1 VFNPYTGIKTN
12 LLFFTKGEPTKEV
25 WYYEHPYPAGVQEL
39 QQDQAHAHRR
49 VRAERPGGAG
59 PPITAA
65 LARKENEFA
74 WKVASTRSRP
84 ATTTSTSRTRS
95 EARAAYGQNV
105 LAALSARLTEDFGKG
120 FTTANLR
127 NFRQFY
133 LAFTDEQIR
142 YALRSNLTWTHL
154 RQLMRIDNLDARNWY
169 MRRSQPARLERPRL
183 DRQISH
189 ALLRAPAFQ
198 PGQGRPPAGS
208 QQPDRR
214 ANPGRPARLHPRPLY
229 PRIHRRPA
237 RRHPCS
243 RSELETGLIQQL
255 QAFLLELGKGFA
267 FVARQKH
274 LRVENEDCFID
285 LVFYNYLLK
294 CFVLIDLKIGKLAH
308 QDVGQM
314 DMYVRVFE
322 EQYRAEGDNPTL
334 GLILCSERNEAVAK
348 YSLLAGS
355 QQLFASRYRPFLP
368 SEAELQAE
376 LQRDRALLENQREA
390 QA

>member
-1 VFNPYTGIKTN
+1 MS
-12 LLFFTKGEPTKEV
+12 
-25 WYYEHPYPAGVQEL
+25 
-39 QQDQAHAHRR
+39 
-49 VRAERPGGAG
+49 RPENTE
-59 PPITAA
+59 ITALPPELYQQIHGILHA
-65 LARKENEFA
+65 ARQQSYRAVNTAMVEAYWQIGRRIVDHEQGG
-74 WKVASTRSRP
+74 
-84 ATTTSTSRTRS
+84 
-95 EARAAYGQNV
+95 EARAAYGQGV
-105 LAALSARLTEDFGKG
+105 LAALAARLTEDFGKG
-120 FTTANLR
+120 FTSVNLR

-133 LAFTDEQIR
+133 LTFTDEQIR

-169 MRRSQPARLERPRL
+169 MNEASQQGWSARAL
-183 DRQISH
+183 DRQIGTLYYERLLSSQDKA
-189 ALLRAPAFQ
+189 ALRQEASSLIAAQTPADPRDFIRDPYILEFIDAQ
-198 PGQGRPPAGS
+198 PGA
-208 QQPDRR
+208 
-214 ANPGRPARLHPRPLY
+214 ALFET
-229 PRIHRRPA
+229 
-237 RRHPCS
+237 
-243 RSELETGLIQQL
+243 ELETGLIQQL

-390 QA
+390 KP

>member
-1 VFNPYTGIKTN
+1 MSKTSD
-12 LLFFTKGEPTKEV
+12 LT
-25 WYYEHPYPAGVQEL
+25 
-39 QQDQAHAHRR
+39 QAVDSLHGDIRR
-49 VRAERPGGAG
+49 VLDE
-59 PPITAA
+59 
-65 LARKENEFA
+65 ARRHVRQTVNDAMVQAYWHIGRLIVENEQGG
-74 WKVASTRSRP
+74 V
-84 ATTTSTSRTRS
+84 
-95 EARAAYGQNV
+95 ARAAYGAK
-105 LAALSARLTEDFGKG
+105 LLPELSQRLTAEYGKG
-120 FTTANLR
+120 FSPQSLW

-133 LAFTDEQIR
+133 IEFPILSTAWRE
-142 YALRSNLTWTHL
+142 LRWSHFKL
-154 RQLMRIDNLDARNWY
+154 LMRVKDAKARDWY
-169 MRRSQPARLERPRL
+169 AAETISQGWSVQAL
-183 DRQISH
+183 DRQISTLYYERLLSSQNTSAEEAVRGEAN
-189 ALLRAPAFQ
+189 ALIATQAANDPRDFIRDPYVLEFLGAQ
-198 PGQGRPPAGS
+198 PGAT
-208 QQPDRR
+208 
-214 ANPGRPARLHPRPLY
+214 LY
-229 PRIHRRPA
+229 E
-237 RRHPCS
+237 
-243 RSELETGLIQQL
+243 SELESGLIAQL
-255 QAFLLELGKGFA
+255 QSFLLELGKGFA

-294 CFVLIDLKIGKLAH
+294 CFVLVDLKVGKLAH

-348 YSLLAGS
+348 YSLLADS

>member
-1 VFNPYTGIKTN
+1 VSALDPVIPSELYQQIRGILHDARQQSYRAVN
-12 LLFFTKGEPTKEV
+12 SAMIEAYWRVGRQIV
-25 WYYEHPYPAGVQEL
+25 EHEQ
-39 QQDQAHAHRR
+39 
-49 VRAERPGGAG
+49 GG
-59 PPITAA
+59 
-65 LARKENEFA
+65 N
-74 WKVASTRSRP
+74 S
-84 ATTTSTSRTRS
+84 
-95 EARAAYGQNV
+95 RAAYGQGLLTA
-105 LAALSARLTEDFGKG
+105 LASRLTADFGKG
-120 FTTANLR
+120 FTAANLR

-133 LAFTDEQIR
+133 LTFSDEHIR
-142 YALRSNLTWTHL
+142 YAVRSNLTWTHL
-154 RQLMRIDNLDARNWY
+154 RQLMRVEHLEARLWY
-169 MRRSQPARLERPRL
+169 MNEAGQQGWSARAL
-183 DRQISH
+183 DRQIGTLYYERLLSSQDKT
-189 ALLRAPAFQ
+189 ALRQEADTLIAAQSPTDPRDFIRDPYILEFLDAK
-198 PGQGRPPAGS
+198 PGATLFE
-208 QQPDRR
+208 
-214 ANPGRPARLHPRPLY
+214 A
-229 PRIHRRPA
+229 
-237 RRHPCS
+237 
-243 RSELETGLIQQL
+243 ELESGLIEQL

-348 YSLLAGS
+348 YSLLADS

-376 LQRDRALLENQREA
+376 LQRDRALLENQHGD

>member
-1 VFNPYTGIKTN
+1 MSRLENAAVPPELYLQIHGILHAARQQSYRAVNTAMVEAYWQI
-12 LLFFTKGEPTKEV
+12 GRRIV
-25 WYYEHPYPAGVQEL
+25 EHEQ
-39 QQDQAHAHRR
+39 
-49 VRAERPGGAG
+49 GG
-59 PPITAA
+59 
-65 LARKENEFA
+65 
-74 WKVASTRSRP
+74 
-84 ATTTSTSRTRS
+84 
-95 EARAAYGQNV
+95 EARAAYGQGV
-105 LAALSARLTEDFGKG
+105 LIALAARLTEDFGKG
-120 FTTANLR
+120 FTSANLR

-133 LAFTDEQIR
+133 LTFTDEQIR

-154 RQLMRIDNLDARNWY
+154 RQLMRIENLDARHWY
-169 MRRSQPARLERPRL
+169 MNEASQQGWSARAL
-183 DRQISH
+183 DRQIGTLYYERLLSSQDKA
-189 ALLRAPAFQ
+189 ALRQEASSLIAAQTPADPRDFIRDPYILEFIDAQ
-198 PGQGRPPAGS
+198 PGAT
-208 QQPDRR
+208 
-214 ANPGRPARLHPRPLY
+214 LFET
-229 PRIHRRPA
+229 
-237 RRHPCS
+237 
-243 RSELETGLIQQL
+243 ELETGLIQQL

-376 LQRDRALLENQREA
+376 LQRDRALLENRREG

>member
-1 VFNPYTGIKTN
+1 
-12 LLFFTKGEPTKEV
+12 LRSS
-25 WYYEHPYPAGVQEL
+25 
-39 QQDQAHAHRR
+39 RR
-49 VRAERPGGAG
+49 RCAWWGDEADGL
-59 PPITAA
+59 AA
-65 LARKENEFA
+65 RVETPQA
-74 WKVASTRSRP
+74 WKVSLDDIAARNYNLDIKNPHVGEQVSHDPSYRAVNTAMVEAYWQIGRRIVEHEQGG
-84 ATTTSTSRTRS
+84 
-95 EARAAYGQNV
+95 EARAAYGQGV
-105 LAALSARLTEDFGKG
+105 LAALAARLTEDFGKG

-133 LAFTDEQIR
+133 LTFTDEQIR

-154 RQLMRIDNLDARNWY
+154 RQLMRIDKLDARNWY
-169 MRRSQPARLERPRL
+169 MNEASQQGWSARAL
-183 DRQISH
+183 DRQIATLYYERLLSSQDKA
-189 ALLRAPAFQ
+189 ALRQEASSLIAAQTPADPRDFIRDPYILEFIDAQ
-198 PGQGRPPAGS
+198 PGAT
-208 QQPDRR
+208 
-214 ANPGRPARLHPRPLY
+214 LFE
-229 PRIHRRPA
+229 
-237 RRHPCS
+237 
-243 RSELETGLIQQL
+243 SELETGLIQQL

-348 YSLLAGS
+348 YSLLADS

>member
-1 VFNPYTGIKTN
+1 MSRLENTEKTALPPELYQQIHGILHAARQQSYRAVNTAMVEAYWQI
-12 LLFFTKGEPTKEV
+12 GRRIV
-25 WYYEHPYPAGVQEL
+25 EHEQ
-39 QQDQAHAHRR
+39 
-49 VRAERPGGAG
+49 GG
-59 PPITAA
+59 
-65 LARKENEFA
+65 
-74 WKVASTRSRP
+74 
-84 ATTTSTSRTRS
+84 
-95 EARAAYGQNV
+95 EARAAYGQGV
-105 LAALSARLTEDFGKG
+105 LAALAARLTEDFGKG

-133 LAFTDEQIR
+133 LTFTDEQIR

-154 RQLMRIDNLDARNWY
+154 RQLMRIDKLDARNWY
-169 MRRSQPARLERPRL
+169 MNEASQQGWSARAL
-183 DRQISH
+183 DRQIATLYYERLLSSQDKA
-189 ALLRAPAFQ
+189 ALRKEASSLIAAQTPADPRDFIRDPYILEFIDAQ
-198 PGQGRPPAGS
+198 PGA
-208 QQPDRR
+208 
-214 ANPGRPARLHPRPLY
+214 ALFE
-229 PRIHRRPA
+229 
-237 RRHPCS
+237 
-243 RSELETGLIQQL
+243 SELETGLIQQL

-348 YSLLAGS
+348 YSLLADS

>member
-1 VFNPYTGIKTN
+1 MSRLENT
-12 LLFFTKGEPTKEV
+12 E
-25 WYYEHPYPAGVQEL
+25 
-39 QQDQAHAHRR
+39 
-49 VRAERPGGAG
+49 
-59 PPITAA
+59 ITALPPELYQQIHGILHA
-65 LARKENEFA
+65 ARQQSYRAVNTAMVEAYWQIGRRIVEHEQGG
-74 WKVASTRSRP
+74 
-84 ATTTSTSRTRS
+84 
-95 EARAAYGQNV
+95 EARAAYGQGV
-105 LAALSARLTEDFGKG
+105 LAALAARLTEDFGKG

-133 LAFTDEQIR
+133 LTFSDEQIR

-154 RQLMRIDNLDARNWY
+154 RQLMRIDKLDARNWY
-169 MRRSQPARLERPRL
+169 MNEASQQGWSARAL
-183 DRQISH
+183 DRQIATLYYERLLSSQDKA
-189 ALLRAPAFQ
+189 ALRQEASSLIAAQTPADPRDFIRDPYILEFIDAQ
-198 PGQGRPPAGS
+198 PGAT
-208 QQPDRR
+208 
-214 ANPGRPARLHPRPLY
+214 LFE
-229 PRIHRRPA
+229 
-237 RRHPCS
+237 
-243 RSELETGLIQQL
+243 SELETGLIQQL

-348 YSLLAGS
+348 YSLLADS

>member
-1 VFNPYTGIKTN
+1 MSRLENTALPPELYQQIRGI
-12 LLFFTKGEPTKEV
+12 L
-25 WYYEHPYPAGVQEL
+25 HAAR
-39 QQDQAHAHRR
+39 QQSYRAVNTAMVEAYWQIGRR
-49 VRAERPGGAG
+49 IVDHEQGG
-59 PPITAA
+59 
-65 LARKENEFA
+65 
-74 WKVASTRSRP
+74 
-84 ATTTSTSRTRS
+84 
-95 EARAAYGQNV
+95 EARAAYGQGV
-105 LAALSARLTEDFGKG
+105 LAALAARLTEDFGKG

-133 LAFTDEQIR
+133 LTFTDEQIR

-169 MRRSQPARLERPRL
+169 MNEASQQGWSARAL
-183 DRQISH
+183 DRQIATLYYERLLSSQDKA
-189 ALLRAPAFQ
+189 ALRQEASSLIAAQTPADPRDFIRDPYILEFIDAQ
-198 PGQGRPPAGS
+198 PGAT
-208 QQPDRR
+208 
-214 ANPGRPARLHPRPLY
+214 LFE
-229 PRIHRRPA
+229 
-237 RRHPCS
+237 
-243 RSELETGLIQQL
+243 SELETGLIQQL